1 MSCRIVSQQFI
12 IWGIDMNE
20 NIKLDNGKGLYSNAG
35 LCDTIIQDI
44 NGLVKHAV
52 SGQYIQFCAGVT
64 AITQKVINLKTGIE
78 NDLSAKD
85 KIIEELKA
93 ANNALHE
100 QLTGIP
106 TEKDGVENGND

>member
-1 MSCRIVSQQFI
+1 
-12 IWGIDMNE
+12 MNSKIPV
-20 NIKLDNGKGLYSNAG
+20 NDGGGLYNNAG

-52 SGQYIQFCAGVT
+52 SGQYIQFCAGIT

-78 NDLSAKD
+78 NDLSSKD

-106 TEKDGVENGND
+106 TEKDGAENGND